1 MKEKRK
7 EKKSKSK
14 YSAFL
19 RDYFYTTLVF
29 VIHILVTIG
38 IGNIIKPVFHECRVR
53 NISKQSKINCFQ
65 TFACRTFEAVSRNA
79 ANFSIIVSTWE
90 KQDPNLANIV
100 RSNNIT

>member
-1 MKEKRK
+1 MKEKKKR
-7 EKKSKSK
+7 KSKSK
-14 YSAFL
+14 YRAFL

-29 VIHILVTIG
+29 VIQILVTIS
-38 IGNIIKPVFHECRVR
+38 IGNITKPVFHECRVR

-90 KQDPNLANIV
+90 KQAPNLANIV
-100 RSNNIT
+100 KSNNIT